1 MSLIKKI
8 EDPHVMYY
16 QDQRNKKK
24 YTRIAGGIGW
34 PGIRPGFLVVV
45 AEEFQLTPFLPNMI
59 HILEEFESDDIDVLL
74 KRCLELNEKYLSEY
88 WHASDKDKASME
100 YVSLFNRELTRK
112 VRVWPAIEFGLSLNI
127 VRRRMQRENET
138 LILGEQGQLLRSYL
152 LEIPQDAVIN
162 GKHEMYPAVSA
173 LGAVVSAFDLF
184 KAVNETG
191 QDEKEEDFDPL
202 RFGMKKR

>member
-8 EDPHVMYY
+8 EDPHIIFYR
-16 QDQRNKKK
+16 DERDGRKL
-24 YTRIAGGIGW
+24 TRIAGGIGW

-59 HILEEFESDDIDVLL
+59 HVLEEFESDDIDVLL
-74 KRCLELNEKYLSEY
+74 RRCLELNEMFLCQY
-88 WHASDKDKASME
+88 WYANEKDKAAVD
-100 YVSLFNRELTRK
+100 YLNLFNRDLTTK
-112 VRVWPAIEFGLSLNI
+112 VRVGPALEFGLSLNI
-127 VRRRMQRENET
+127 LRRRMKPGSET

-152 LEIPQDAVIN
+152 LEVPQDAVIN

-191 QDEKEEDFDPL
+191 EDEKEEDFDPL